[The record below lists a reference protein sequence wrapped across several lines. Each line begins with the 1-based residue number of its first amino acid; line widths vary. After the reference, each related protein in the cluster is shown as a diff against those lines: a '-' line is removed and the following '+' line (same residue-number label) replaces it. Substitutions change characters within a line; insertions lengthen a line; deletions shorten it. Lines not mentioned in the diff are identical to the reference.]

1 MIRMRN
7 SSRPSHEFLRLG
19 VYPACERERRGA
31 PPLVTAHGCSQD
43 SRDEGA
49 RMRAFLVLLMTLA
62 LLMPLVAAGAA
73 SFADEMLPTD
83 PALVTGRLPNG
94 LTYIIRPHKN
104 PEGRVSIWLHVASGS
119 LNETDPTRGLA
130 HYLEHLAFNGS
141 ANFPPGSVM
150 PFFQSLGLAF
160 GRDQN
165 AFTGFDQT
173 TYQLA
178 LPGGGRDLLEK
189 GMLFMSDVALRLGL
203 GTAEIDSE
211 RQIIL
216 EEKRARSSA
225 RQRVK
230 DHVYEQLAP
239 ESTLGRRLPIGVEE
253 TIKSVRRPD
262 FVAYYSRWY
271 VPSNMTVIVVGDT
284 DPATVVD
291 VIRRAFGGGPAVP
304 RPAPRDVGVRPT
316 AGPRAIV
323 ATDPELTRAE
333 VSIVRLEP
341 PRGPATTA
349 ARKRRELV
357 EGIGAWMFDRRMNA
371 EIAAGRTAFL
381 DADASVQDWAGTM
394 RRTAVEASGR
404 PGTWRAML
412 AELGTA
418 LQRAR
423 RHGFSEREVQDARV
437 ALIAQAEEAVQREAT
452 RPAREVLYQINGAV
466 TRREPL
472 MSAAQSLALL

>member
-1 MIRMRN
+1 MR
-7 SSRPSHEFLRLG
+7 
-19 VYPACERERRGA
+19 
-31 PPLVTAHGCSQD
+31 T
-43 SRDEGA
+43 
-49 RMRAFLVLLMTLA
+49 FLVLLLTAA
-62 LLMPLVAAGAA
+62 LLLPPVAAGVAA
-73 SFADEMLPTD
+73 PGAERLPTD
-83 PALVTGRLPNG
+83 PALVTGALSNG

-119 LNETDPTRGLA
+119 LNETDSTRGIA
-130 HYLEHLAFNGS
+130 HYLEHMAFNGS
-141 ANFPPGSVM
+141 ANFPPGSVV

-173 TYQLA
+173 TYQLT
-178 LPGGGRDLLEK
+178 LPGSGRDLLEK

-203 GTAEIDSE
+203 GTAEIDGE

-230 DHVYEQLAP
+230 DHVYERLAP

-262 FVAYYSRWY
+262 FVDYYRRWY

-304 RPAPRDVGVRPT
+304 RPAPRDVGVKPT

-341 PRGPATTA
+341 PRGPTTTVA
-349 ARKRRELV
+349 GKRRELV
-357 EGIGAWMFDRRMNA
+357 EGIGAWMWHLARDAGGARDGA
-371 EIAAGRTAFL
+371 PAGSAAR
-381 DADASVQDWAGTM
+381 V
-394 RRTAVEASGR
+394 
-404 PGTWRAML
+404 
-412 AELGTA
+412 
-418 LQRAR
+418 QRAR
-423 RHGFSEREVQDARV
+423 GAGRARGPDRPGRGGRAARGDPPGPRGAVPDQRGGHQAGAADGGGPV
-437 ALIAQAEEAVQREAT
+437 A
-452 RPAREVLYQINGAV
+452 RPAPPAAPRHHGPRGLAGLRRRLRSEPGAV
-466 TRREPL
+466 HRR
-472 MSAAQSLALL
+472 AARG